1 VQERLMARLDRL
13 GAAKEVAQTAAVL
26 GREFSYAL
34 LQAVSPLAA
43 DALQAALGKL
53 TDAGLVY
60 ARGLP
65 PEATYLFRHALV
77 QDAAYESLL
86 RSRRRELHRAAA
98 EVLTG
103 RVADVPEEQPEV
115 VAQHWEAAGEAERA
129 GAAWQQAA
137 ERAEDRAAA
146 VEAERHYTRALSA
159 LAKLPDGPARVAQ
172 ELALQIPLAL
182 ILHVTRGFASP
193 ETTQSN
199 ARVRDLS
206 AKLGDTQQLVMA
218 LILAYASTYT

>member
-1 VQERLMARLDRL
+1 
-13 GAAKEVAQTAAVL
+13 
-26 GREFSYAL
+26 
-34 LQAVSPLAA
+34 
-43 DALQAALGKL
+43 
-53 TDAGLVY
+53 
-60 ARGLP
+60 
-65 PEATYLFRHALV
+65 
-77 QDAAYESLL
+77 
-86 RSRRRELHRAAA
+86 
-98 EVLTG
+98 
-103 RVADVPEEQPEV
+103 
-115 VAQHWEAAGEAERA
+115 
-129 GAAWQQAA
+129 
-137 ERAEDRAAA
+137 

-218 LILAYASTYT
+218 LILAYASTYTRGELRAARALAEELLDAARRAGSTFALTFGHYVAGNTRYMMGDLTAAGEHAAEALRFYREEDHRSWPSDAGTLAHAGL